1 MSELEPWMVKS
12 PEELARERLNDL
24 ERAKAY
30 PGAPVM
36 TSIKPEDVDQIEFI
50 RSCAVADA
58 TFSAHAV
65 MSLLSRIDTQAAR
78 IAELEGLVDLYG
90 AAITD
95 VADGAEDE
103 GDRAYFG
110 STNDLDRLKE
120 LREQHFQR
128 RFVSG
133 TALEG
138 KKR

>member
-1 MSELEPWMVKS
+1 MSEELVKRD
-12 PEELARERLNDL
+12 ELVKKFRAYMGAGDPHVGAVAVMRSDL
-24 ERAKAY
+24 
-30 PGAPVM
+30 
-36 TSIKPEDVDQIEFI
+36 
-50 RSCAVADA
+50 ADA